1 LRAGWPGEREP
12 DAERHQH
19 RGDDQVDDARAGQ
32 QFDPDDRSGDDTGH
46 GSGDEHQGQAPAFA
60 GGRHVVARKI
70 GYRWHH
76 PPRLTAER
84 DMFAITGLPPLLARA
99 PAAPGSMYADLRTSN
114 PRHPSRRRLG
124 FSHCRS
130 ADSELRQ

>member
-1 LRAGWPGEREP
+1 MPNGTSTEATTRSMTRGPGSSSTRMTDPAMTPGTVPAMSIRARRPRSRE
-12 DAERHQH
+12 
-19 RGDDQVDDARAGQ
+19 GQ
-32 QFDPDDRSGDDTGH
+32 
-46 GSGDEHQGQAPAFA
+46 
-60 GGRHVVARKI
+60 HVVARKI

-114 PRHPSRRRLG
+114 PRHPSRRGLG